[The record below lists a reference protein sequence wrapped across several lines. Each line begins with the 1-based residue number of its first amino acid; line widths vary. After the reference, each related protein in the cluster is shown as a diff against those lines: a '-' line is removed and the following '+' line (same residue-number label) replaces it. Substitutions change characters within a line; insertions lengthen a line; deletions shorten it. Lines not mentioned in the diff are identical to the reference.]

1 MSIAALIRE
10 KGVTVTRSVRGNTV
24 EATGF
29 VRPGFSP
36 SLVSFTAFVQPQGAS
51 ESQRA
56 GADELTVTHKV
67 FAETSLTLDTGDRL
81 IVNYGANNLEL
92 EVVGV
97 HNPMLFS
104 SGRLAVLVID
114 CVENAERTT

>member
-1 MSIAALIRE
+1 MSISALIRD

-36 SLVSFTAFVQPQGAS
+36 SLSSFTAFVQPQSSS
-51 ESQRA
+51 EAQRG

-67 FAETSLTLDTGDRL
+67 FAETSLTVNSGDRL
-81 IVNYGANNLEL
+81 IVNYGSDNLEL
-92 EVVGV
+92 EVIGI

-104 SGRLAVLVID
+104 SGRLAILVID
-114 CVENAERTT
+114 CVENSERTT